1 MEPSLLW
8 ASPAPCL
15 CPSTCDQVG
24 LNLVIHLARTGQLG
38 CRTGSGLL
46 PGGFLTLNAISA
58 HSGYLTKPH
67 RPTDIDFSQFGKPDG
82 PDQGPHSWLPVWPTP
97 GLADSRPPSCHVLLW
112 PFLRVHSWAEGAHSL
127 RPLLTGAL
135 MCGVGPTCM
144 TSSSPDHL
152 PEMPPGTGTLG
163 VRASTEEF
171 WGDTVQSTANPK
183 PLPSVPRDSPT
194 GITPPQDLCVPHL
207 GAEGARAGF
216 SGGSQ
221 WVCTLALLY
230 LYGLG
235 VLLAPP

>member
-1 MEPSLLW
+1 MVQIKVH
-8 ASPAPCL
+8 
-15 CPSTCDQVG
+15 TVG
-24 LNLVIHLARTGQLG
+24 SQCGPP
-38 CRTGSGLL
+38 
-46 PGGFLTLNAISA
+46 PGW
-58 HSGYLTKPH
+58 H
-67 RPTDIDFSQFGKPDG
+67 
-82 PDQGPHSWLPVWPTP
+82 
-97 GLADSRPPSCHVLLW
+97 SRPPSRHVLPW
-112 PFLRVHSWAEGAHSL
+112 PFLHVHSWAEGGHSL

-135 MCGVGPTCM
+135 MRGVGPTCM

-152 PEMPPGTGTLG
+152 PEVPPGTGTLG

-183 PLPSVPRDSPT
+183 LLPSVPCDSPI

-221 WVCTLALLY
+221 WVCTLAPLY

-235 VLLAPP
+235 VLLAPPWPAGGRLPALPVPETAGYTPSCCRSCQSPPRRPAPPHGGKGRLVLPTP

>member
-1 MEPSLLW
+1 M
-8 ASPAPCL
+8 
-15 CPSTCDQVG
+15 
-24 LNLVIHLARTGQLG
+24 
-38 CRTGSGLL
+38 GSGLL

-67 RPTDIDFSQFGKPDG
+67 RPTDIDFSQFGRPDG
-82 PDQGPHSWLPVWPTP
+82 PDQGPHSWLPVRPTP
-97 GLADSRPPSCHVLLW
+97 GLADSRPPSRHVLQW
-112 PFLRVHSWAEGAHSL
+112 PFLHVHSWAEGAHSL

-135 MCGVGPTCM
+135 MRGVGPTCM

-152 PEMPPGTGTLG
+152 PEVPPGTGTLG

-183 PLPSVPRDSPT
+183 PLPSVPCDSPT

-207 GAEGARAGF
+207 GTEGARAGF

-221 WVCTLALLY
+221 WVCTVGGPALPLRPWGSPGPSLASRWPVTCSVSHSPRDCWLHPFLLW
-230 LYGLG
+230 
-235 VLLAPP
+235 VSSDT